1 MPNISKY
8 IDVLIANPRP
18 MLIDF
23 LMDDAR
29 ECCLILVFG
38 NSIDKQFPYK

>member
-1 MPNISKY
+1 MPDISKY
-8 IDVLIANPRP
+8 IDDLIANLRP
-18 MLIDF
+18 MLIDV